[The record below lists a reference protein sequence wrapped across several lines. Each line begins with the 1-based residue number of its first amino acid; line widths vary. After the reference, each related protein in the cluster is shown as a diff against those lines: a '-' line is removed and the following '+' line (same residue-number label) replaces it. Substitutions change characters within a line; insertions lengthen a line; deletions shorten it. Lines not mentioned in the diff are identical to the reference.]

1 MKKIKVTICP
11 PAPQDVFFQEHQ
23 FDDSLGGTNPIVY
36 LDRTSKMKTK
46 TPSSLTRA
54 TEARREKLAEAN
66 KALERHANKKAIM
79 KILRSGL

>member
-23 FDDSLGGTNPIVY
+23 FDDSLGGTNPVVY
-36 LDRTSKMKTK
+36 LDKVPKSRTKA
-46 TPSSLTRA
+46 PSSLVRA
-54 TEARREKLAEAN
+54 NEVKREKLDSAEA
-66 KALERHANKKAIM
+66 ALEGHVNKKAIL